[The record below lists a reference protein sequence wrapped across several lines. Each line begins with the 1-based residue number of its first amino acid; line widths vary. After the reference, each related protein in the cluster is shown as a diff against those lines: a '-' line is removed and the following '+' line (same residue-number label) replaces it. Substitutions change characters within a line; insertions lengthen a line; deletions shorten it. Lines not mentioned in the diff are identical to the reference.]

1 MKTTYLIDG
10 LSILEA
16 KLGRP
21 RAFWPAVLFTI
32 FVALPCLASALD
44 GALQ

>member
-1 MKTTYLIDG
+1 MNPFA
-10 LSILEA
+10 LERLHA
-16 KLGRP
+16 RLGKP
-21 RAFWPAVLFTI
+21 AWFWPAVLFTI